1 MSMYSISKDLA
12 NVNIEIEEGTGEI
25 LQEPQFALKKKANE
39 KLAPIIKKSINTE
52 YDREGIYVICRVR

>member
-39 KLAPIIKKSINTE
+39 NKMDMSNFIKFCVNFYLEKENQ
-52 YDREGIYVICRVR
+52 